1 MTQRQHQRLLA
12 QLLREADVMIQGS
25 FSRTYRTCGRAGCRC
40 QRGEKHGPHT
50 YLTFRGPEGKTRS
63 LYVPEAE
70 LGAFEEAT
78 AAWDRFKQVAVE
90 LARENRERVVRRRK
104 ASKRRRSD
112 ARKT

>member
-1 MTQRQHQRLLA
+1 
-12 QLLREADVMIQGS
+12 MIQGS